1 MMRWLL
7 FFVLLAGLL
16 ASSMGVVVMRH
27 EARLQFVAL
36 QQAEDAR
43 DQVRVEWSR
52 LQLEQAWL
60 AESGRIER
68 HAREHLNMDRPGQV
82 GVLVED
88 R

>member
-1 MMRWLL
+1 MMRWVMFFLL
-7 FFVLLAGLL
+7 LVALL
-16 ASSMGVVVMRH
+16 ASAVGVVVMRH

-36 QQAEDAR
+36 QQTEEAR
-43 DQVRVEWSR
+43 DRARVEWSR

-68 HAREHLNMDRPGQV
+68 YAREALEMRRPE
-82 GVLVED
+82 GVRILVED

>member
-1 MMRWLL
+1 MMRWIV
-7 FFVLLAGLL
+7 FFVLLAALL
-16 ASSMGVVVMRH
+16 ASAVGVVVMRH

-36 QQAEDAR
+36 QQTEEAR
-43 DQVRVEWSR
+43 DRARVEWSR

-68 HAREHLNMDRPGQV
+68 HAREALDMRRPE
-82 GVLVED
+82 GVRILVEE

>member
-7 FFVLLAGLL
+7 FFILLVALL
-16 ASSMGVVVMRH
+16 ASAVGVVVMRH

-36 QQAEDAR
+36 QQTEEAR
-43 DQVRVEWSR
+43 DQARVEWSR

-68 HAREHLNMDRPGQV
+68 HARETLEMRRPEGIRI
-82 GVLVED
+82 LVED

>member
-7 FFVLLAGLL
+7 FGFLLIGLL
-16 ASSMGVVVMRH
+16 VSAVGVVVMRH

-36 QQAEDAR
+36 QQAEQVR
-43 DQVRVEWSR
+43 DQSRVEWSR

-68 HAREHLNMDRPGQV
+68 HAREQLDMRRPATV
-82 GVLVED
+82 GILVED

>member
-7 FFVLLAGLL
+7 FAMLLAGLL
-16 ASSMGVVVMRH
+16 ASAVGVVVMRH
-27 EARLQFVAL
+27 EARQQFVAL

-43 DQVRVEWSR
+43 DQTRVEWSR

-68 HAREHLNMDRPGQV
+68 HAREQLDMRRPATV
-82 GVLVED
+82 RILVED

>member
-7 FFVLLAGLL
+7 FALLLCALL
-16 ASSMGVVVMRH
+16 ASAVGVVVMRH

-36 QQAEDAR
+36 QQAEDVR
-43 DQVRVEWSR
+43 DQFRVEWSR

-60 AESGRIER
+60 AEAGRIER
-68 HAREHLNMDRPGQV
+68 HASEQLNMRRPENV
-82 GVLVED
+82 RILVED

>member
-1 MMRWLL
+1 MMRWMLFLL
-7 FFVLLAGLL
+7 LLTALL
-16 ASSMGVVVMRH
+16 ASAVGVVVMRH

-36 QQAEDAR
+36 QQTEEAR
-43 DQVRVEWSR
+43 DQARVEWSR

-68 HAREHLNMDRPGQV
+68 HAREALDMRRPEGV
-82 GVLVED
+82 GILVED